1 LGIHGLMPAT
11 VLTQE
16 AQEKIVLDNLH
27 RLATD
32 LDRYVYLMHLLDRNE
47 KLFYKVLSSNVEEI
61 MPLVYT
67 PTVGEACI
75 KYGFIFNQ
83 PKGMFISITDKG
95 YVQDVLSNWP
105 VDDVKVGLHF
115 SSFKNVTT
123 SVNYSTNKWHKVI
136 VVTDG
141 ERILGLGDL
150 GAQGL

>member
-1 LGIHGLMPAT
+1 MPAT
-11 VLTQE
+11 VLTQSE
-16 AQEKIVLDNLH
+16 QEKLVLANLN

-75 KYGFIFNQ
+75 KYGFIYNQ

-95 YVQDVLSNWP
+95 HVHDVLLNWP
-105 VDDVKVGLHF
+105 VDDVKVKL
-115 SSFKNVTT
+115 NL
-123 SVNYSTNKWHKVI
+123 Y
-136 VVTDG
+136 
-141 ERILGLGDL
+141 
-150 GAQGL
+150 

>member
-1 LGIHGLMPAT
+1 MINNEPKLLIIIYIYIERQSLGIHVLMPAT
-11 VLTQE
+11 VLTQD
-16 AQEKIVLDNLH
+16 AQEKLVLENLN

-47 KLFYKVLSSNVEEI
+47 KLFYKVLSSNVEDI

-95 YVQDVLSNWP
+95 HIHDVLLNWP
-105 VDDVKVGLHF
+105 VDDVKVKLF
-115 SSFKNVTT
+115 
-123 SVNYSTNKWHKVI
+123 
-136 VVTDG
+136 
-141 ERILGLGDL
+141 
-150 GAQGL
+150 